1 MKKIACLCSG
11 QGSQFEGMGLS
22 AGRLVQKALAEAGS
36 IMGLDLLELAR
47 DGDLE
52 TISQTNYLQPI
63 LFCYSYGNFEEWQES
78 YQLKPDLYAG
88 HSLGEISALA
98 CARVIPFHEAL
109 ELVIARGALM
119 HRCSLL
125 SEGGMA
131 VIKNVGEGTID
142 KICRKHSDGDGFVSI
157 SGYNSKNQTSIS
169 GNNIKVKKVLN
180 EIKGAEGRGKIL
192 QVEGPFHSIYMK
204 EAIVEFQNAMRNLTV
219 CDEGQIVISC
229 TTGLPHQL
237 NREDLIS
244 SLSMQLVKPVRW
256 VSVMTYMARYGVEYA
271 VEFGAKGVL
280 TSFVNTDTRVKAFD
294 YSDVNSR
301 QRILETLVPSQNENR
316 LQLMSNCLAAAICLN
331 NFGTEESDYRKG
343 VQEPYLSVKRVFE
356 ELVEKKE
363 EPTVEQM
370 KEAVGMLESVM
381 RTKCTP
387 VETGNNRIAQII
399 EKTGVGSYFE
409 NIGLD

>member
-1 MKKIACLCSG
+1 MKKFACLCSG

-22 AGRLVQKALAEAGS
+22 AGRHVQKALAEAGS
-36 IMGLDLLELAR
+36 IMGLNLLELTR

-52 TISQTNYLQPI
+52 TISQTDYLQPI
-63 LFCYSYGNFEEWQES
+63 LFCYSYGNFEEWRER
-78 YQLKPDLYAG
+78 YHLNPDIYAG

-109 ELVIARGALM
+109 ELVIARGNLM
-119 HRCSLL
+119 HKCSLA

-131 VIKNVGEGTID
+131 VIKNVGEETID
-142 KICRKHSDGDGFVSI
+142 KICRKHCDEDGFVSI
-157 SGYNSKNQTSIS
+157 SGYNSKNQISIS
-169 GNNIKVKKVLN
+169 GNNIKVKKVLD
-180 EIKGAEGRGKIL
+180 EIEVAGGRGRIL

-204 EAIVEFQNAMRNLTV
+204 EAIEGFQNAMRNLTV

-229 TTGLPHQL
+229 ATGLPHQL
-237 NREDLIS
+237 NRDDLIS

-256 VSVMTYMARYGVEYA
+256 VSVMAYMVRCGVKYA

-280 TSFVNTDTRVKAFD
+280 SSFVNMDTKLKAFD
-294 YSDVNSR
+294 YSDVSSR
-301 QRILETLVPSQNENR
+301 QRILEALVPIQEENR
-316 LQLMSNCLAAAICLN
+316 LQLMSSCLAAAVCLN
-331 NFGTEESDYRKG
+331 NFCTKESDYSKG

-356 ELVEKKE
+356 ELVEKNE

-370 KEAVGMLESVM
+370 KKAVGMLESVM

-387 VETGNNRIAQII
+387 VETGNSRLAQII
-399 EKTGVGSYFE
+399 EKSGVSSYLK
-409 NIGLD
+409 NVVD